1 MAQIYSYPI
10 QSGAYTKTPPGTHNH
25 DRKDSLD
32 FSIAEGTPLYAIAA
46 GIIEETRTG
55 RDKNTYYQGQTS
67 DTGNC
72 VVLRFEAKGG
82 IFYATY
88 MHMKEVYVKKGDII
102 SNGQIIGTSGNTGYS
117 SGAHLH
123 LQIRQNNGFSGE
135 VQRQYSLEKEK
146 FRIKPTTETL
156 GFTHKLFR
164 YLEVQEQIGSA
175 PAQTR
180 FIASDRMKTYYTEV
194 FDDSLLTDSD
204 LSRLCQLC
212 RDELGDIGNKTTQL
226 MNFGVYAKLMRSIY
240 MKYRSENE
248 SIIKV
253 LKDHGGFSGWSTRNG
268 GYPLL
273 SSDYKYQT
281 EIKEIVYNNL
291 MKGDIFGLSGKFY
304 EMASCYPLQNY
315 GYSGLGY
322 PNPTRAIET
331 ELENKI
337 VNRQI
342 KSHITINSGATR
354 LIGCIANTG
363 FFTTVDVI
371 SNLQE
376 VSIENDILINQI

>member
-1 MAQIYSYPI
+1 MAQKFSYPI
-10 QSGAYTKTPPGTHNH
+10 QTGEFTKIPPGPHH
-25 DRKDSLD
+25 DGLDSLD
-32 FSIAEGTPLYAIAA
+32 FAIVEGTPLHAIAD
-46 GIIEETRTG
+46 GIIILARKD
-55 RDKNTYYQGQTS
+55 RNKNTYVEGQTS

-72 VVLRFEAKGG
+72 VVLQFNAQGG
-82 IFYATY
+82 VFYVTY
-88 MHMKEVYVKKGDII
+88 MHMKTVSVQEGELV
-102 SNGQIIGTSGNTGYS
+102 SSGQIIGTSGNTGYS
-117 SGAHLH
+117 NGAHLH
-123 LQIRQNNGFSGE
+123 LQIRKDSGFSGE
-135 VQRQYSLEKEK
+135 VQRNYNLEKEK
-146 FRIKPTTETL
+146 FRIKPTTANL

-164 YLEVQEQIGSA
+164 YLEVQEKRGST
-175 PAQTR
+175 PSTTI
-180 FIASDRMKTYYTEV
+180 FIPTSKLSGYYSENFDSTLLSD
-194 FDDSLLTDSD
+194 DD

-212 RDELGDIGNKTTQL
+212 RDELGHIGDKTTQL
-226 MNFGVYAKLMRSIY
+226 MNFGLYAKLMRSIY
-240 MKYRSENE
+240 MKYRNNGEL
-248 SIIKV
+248 IIKV
-253 LKDHGGFSGWSTRNG
+253 LKDYGGFSGWSTRNG

-322 PNPTRAIET
+322 NATREIET

-342 KSHITINSGATR
+342 KSHITINSGTTR

-363 FFTTVDVI
+363 FFTTADVI
-371 SNLQE
+371 SNLGNIS
-376 VSIENDILINQI
+376 VENKTLISQI